1 MTSYSASYFVAVVL
15 YSVGIM
21 NTTNYTSQIIDL
33 SFLTPN
39 HEKSKADYLAEL
51 REQMLCN
58 SRLRD
63 KAGIE
68 NLVFGNGNPNADV
81 FFVYDAPTA
90 DDERTRLAMS
100 GQVGDLLFSL
110 LNKIG
115 LARKDVYVAP
125 IMKYQVK
132 TGATT
137 RQATVDEIAECLPI
151 LKRQIEI
158 VKPKIIVALGTTA
171 FGGLFGEGNVGP
183 IKNLRGKI
191 FKFCDSNL
199 IITYNASFLTHYADA
214 TIQQQF
220 LNDITQAIAYT
231 NLSPTQKVILKLK
244 QKLLGVI

>member
-1 MTSYSASYFVAVVL
+1 MVL
-15 YSVGIM
+15 YRVGIM

-58 SRLRD
+58 SKLRD

-81 FFVYDAPTA
+81 FFVYEAPTA

-115 LARKDVYVAP
+115 LARKGVYVAP

-137 RQATVDEIAECLPI
+137 RQATLDEFAECLPI

-171 FGGLFGEGNVGP
+171 FAGLIGNENVGT

-191 FKFCDSNL
+191 FKFCDCNL
-199 IITYNASFLTHYADA
+199 IITNNASFLTHYADTTA
-214 TIQQQF
+214 QQQF
-220 LNDITQAIAYT
+220 LNDITKAIAYT
-231 NLSPTQKVILKLK
+231 ALSPLQKMLLKLK
-244 QKLLGVI
+244 QKLLSLI